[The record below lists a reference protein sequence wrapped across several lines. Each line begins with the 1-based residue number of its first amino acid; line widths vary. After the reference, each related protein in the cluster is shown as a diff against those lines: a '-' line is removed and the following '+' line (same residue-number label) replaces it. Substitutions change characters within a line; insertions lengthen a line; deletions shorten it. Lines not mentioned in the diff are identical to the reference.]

1 MTLQERNVILKA
13 GIVFALACFILTVAG
28 LVFVFPVYP
37 DFESARRSAGIAQ
50 AIAGHFLDPSPYVP
64 VVSILAAA
72 LYALVTIILI
82 CYFFE
87 KTQCPEIL
95 FIALFALSFSFEGL
109 RIMTPLKLA
118 REIPALYMA
127 MASRFMLFGRYFG
140 IFSLF
145 AASVCAAG
153 LEMQKQQ
160 NIIGV
165 IVMVTLIIALRVPI
179 DTLSWDSSFSMINGY
194 RSMFRMIDTGVLL
207 ITMAS
212 FFMSAYSRGDREY
225 ISIGIGSLMVFAGRN
240 ILLGADT
247 WISPLPGAL
256 LLALGTWFI
265 CTRLHKVY
273 LWL

>member
-1 MTLQERNVILKA
+1 MTLQDRNVIFKA

-28 LVFVFPVYP
+28 SVFVFPVYP
-37 DFESARRSAGIAQ
+37 NLESARRSAGIAQ
-50 AIAGHFLDPSPYVP
+50 AIAGRFLSPSPYVP
-64 VVSILAAA
+64 MVSILAAA
-72 LYALVTIILI
+72 FYALATIILI
-82 CYFFE
+82 YYFFE

-95 FIALFALSFSFEGL
+95 FIAFFVLSFSFEGL
-109 RIMTPLKLA
+109 RIMTPLKLI
-118 REIPALYMA
+118 REIPALYLA

-165 IVMVTLIIALRVPI
+165 IAMVTLIIALRVPI

-194 RSMFRMIDTGVLL
+194 RSMFMMIDAGVLL
-207 ITMAS
+207 VTMAS
-212 FFMSAYSRGDREY
+212 FFISAYSRGAREY
-225 ISIGIGSLMVFAGRN
+225 IFIGIGSLMVLAGRN

-247 WISPLPGAL
+247 WLSPLPGAL

-265 CTRLHKVY
+265 CVCLHRVY